1 MAISRL
7 RRYSEQQQQKRLAVG
22 LIGII
27 VILLFVG
34 FFGVKLL
41 ISFSLLIDKLRGGSS
56 TQPAQSTQ
64 TLVLPPTLDPLPEAT
79 NSASIVVT
87 GKGLAESNLILYVN
101 ELEETKQDVAKD
113 GSFTI
118 TQVSLKDGSNT
129 VSAKLVDAN
138 GNMSDLSNVVRT
150 SVKRK
155 PPLLEI
161 QEPSEGST
169 INGDKKTVTVRGKTD
184 EDVSININGRF
195 VVIGNNSA
203 FQYDY
208 PLNDGANTL
217 SIVASDLAGNQTT
230 IDRHV
235 TYQR

>member
-1 MAISRL
+1 MALSRL
-7 RRYSEQQQQKRLAVG
+7 RRYSEQQQQKRLTAG

-27 VILLFVG
+27 AILLFLG

-41 ISFSLLIDKLRGGSS
+41 IGFSLLIDKLRGGSS
-56 TQPAQSTQ
+56 NQPAQLTQ
-64 TLVLPPTLDPLPEAT
+64 TLILAPTLNPLPEAT
-79 NSASIVVT
+79 NSASITVT
-87 GKGLAESNLILYVN
+87 GKGQAELTLILYVN
-101 ELEETKQDVAKD
+101 ELEATKLEVAKD
-113 GSFTI
+113 GSFT
-118 TQVSLKDGSNT
+118 TPSVSLKDGGNT

-138 GNMSDLSNVVRT
+138 GNLSDLSNVVRT

-169 INGDKKTVTVRGKTD
+169 INGDKKMVTVQGKTD
-184 EDVSININGRF
+184 EDVSITINGRF
-195 VVIGNNSA
+195 VVIGNNA
-203 FQYDY
+203 TFQYDY
-208 PLNDGANTL
+208 PLDDGANTL
-217 SIVASDLAGNQTT
+217 SVVASDQAGNQTT